1 MEARTGGGEQ
11 RIRVVLVDDHEMV
24 RRGLERFIAL
34 TPDVEVIAQ
43 ANSGTEAVRLACEL
57 QPDVVLMDL
66 VMDGLDGV
74 AATRLIGQRAPEV
87 KVLILTYSADDRLVS
102 QALDAGAL
110 GILSKDVDC
119 VNLAEAVR
127 AAHAGRA
134 AVATLTQHKTPLGR
148 LRASGLS
155 RRELQVLELMVR
167 GLTNMQIAERLT
179 ISRATANV
187 HVCSILGKLE
197 VHSRTGA
204 VAVALQNR
212 LVA

>member
-1 MEARTGGGEQ
+1 
-11 RIRVVLVDDHEMV
+11 VVLVDDHEMV

-43 ANSGTEAVRLACEL
+43 ANSGAEAVRLACEL

-87 KVLILTYSADDRLVS
+87 KVLILTYSDDDRLVS

-134 AVATLTQHKTPLGR
+134 AVATLTHKTPSGR
-148 LRASGLS
+148 PRASGLS

-212 LVA
+212 LVG